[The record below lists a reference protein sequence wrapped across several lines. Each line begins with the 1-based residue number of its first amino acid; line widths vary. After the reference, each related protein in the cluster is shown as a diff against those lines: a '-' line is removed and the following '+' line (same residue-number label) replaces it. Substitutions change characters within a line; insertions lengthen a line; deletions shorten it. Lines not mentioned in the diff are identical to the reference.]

1 MAPARP
7 SGLLLMEWA
16 FVIPIAM
23 GLAYSAWYL
32 SNYGYLPQPY
42 FYEPYGTYMDFFSVA
57 QYAHQEGAFDVFGSI
72 YPPLSYVLLR
82 WLSWA
87 PCYLDNG
94 AVEARSCDFVGIASL
109 YLIFAI
115 NAVLIYLSFR
125 KIDRRTAIPRSFA
138 LALGLPMT
146 YTLERGNLLLFC
158 FTCILLAYGPLLR
171 SARLRW
177 VFAGLAVNF
186 KIYLVGTLF
195 AQLLRRR
202 WLWFEGALIAT
213 IVIYL
218 VSFAIYGDGSP
229 WQIYDN
235 IALFAGGYKASTL
248 LDLWYTNSLIPLRT
262 LLEGDAQFPIVAA
275 VGSSYVAIGLIAVKT
290 IIIVTVA
297 SVVVASAATMWRPA
311 AVPTFR
317 VVYLSIAMAMAT
329 SELGGYTQIFTVF
342 FVFME
347 AWRGIGRRLAIIMA
361 YVLCIPLDVP
371 LQFAAELYRESFLS
385 GGPVVTQYWLS
396 LGVFVRPVLLYL
408 IAIALAMV
416 TIRDVWAHAHTQP
429 RRWPFVSGCLGFN
442 SGAATSF
449 H

>member
-1 MAPARP
+1 
-7 SGLLLMEWA
+7 
-16 FVIPIAM
+16 
-23 GLAYSAWYL
+23 
-32 SNYGYLPQPY
+32 
-42 FYEPYGTYMDFFSVA
+42 MDFFSVA
-57 QYAHQEGAFDVFGSI
+57 QYAHQEGAFDIFGSI
-72 YPPLSYVLLR
+72 YPPLSFALLKV
-82 WLSWA
+82 LSWA
-87 PCYLDNG
+87 PCYVDNG
-94 AVEARSCDFVGIASL
+94 AVEARSCDVAGIASL

-115 NAVLIYLSFR
+115 NAVLIYLTFR

-146 YTLERGNLLLFC
+146 YTLERGNLLLFT

-171 SARLRW
+171 STRLRW

-186 KIYLVGTLF
+186 KIYLIGTLF

-248 LDLWYTNSLIPLRT
+248 LDLWYTNSLVPLRT
-262 LLEGDAQFPIVAA
+262 LLEGDAQFPILAMI
-275 VGSSYVAIGLIAVKT
+275 GSSYVAIGLIAVKT
-290 IIIVTVA
+290 IIMVTVA
-297 SVVVASAATMWRPA
+297 SIALASAATIWRPG

-329 SELGGYTQIFTVF
+329 SELGGYTQIFTVL

-347 AWRGIGRRLAIIMA
+347 EWRGIGRRFAIIMA
-361 YVLCIPLDVP
+361 YVLSIPLDVP
-371 LQFAAELYRESFLS
+371 LQFAAEVYRESFLS
-385 GGPVVTQYWLS
+385 GGPVITQYWLS
-396 LGVFVRPVLLYL
+396 LGVFLRPMLLYL
-408 IAIALAMV
+408 ITISLAMV
-416 TIRDVWAHAHTQP
+416 TIRDVWAHARTQP
-429 RRWPFVSGCLGFN
+429 RRSSFVSTRMGFK
-442 SGAATSF
+442 SGAAASF

>member
-1 MAPARP
+1 MAPARL
-7 SGLLLMEWA
+7 SGLPLVEWA
-16 FVIPIAM
+16 LVVPIVI
-23 GLAYSAWYL
+23 GLAFCAWYL

-57 QYAHQEGAFDVFGSI
+57 QYAHQEGAFDIFGSI
-72 YPPLSYVLLR
+72 YPPLSFALLR
-82 WLSWA
+82 VLSWA
-87 PCYLDNG
+87 PCYVDNG
-94 AVEARSCDFVGIASL
+94 AVEARSCDVAGIASL
-109 YLIFAI
+109 YLVFAI
-115 NAVLIYLSFR
+115 NAVLIYLTFR

-186 KIYLVGTLF
+186 KIYLIGTLF

-202 WLWFEGALIAT
+202 WLWFEGGIIAT
-213 IVIYL
+213 VVVYL
-218 VSFAIYGDGSP
+218 VTFAVYGDGSP

-262 LLEGDAQFPIVAA
+262 LLEGDAQFPIVGA

-297 SVVVASAATMWRPA
+297 SVVLASAATIWRPA

-329 SELGGYTQIFTVF
+329 SELGGYTQIFTVL

-347 AWRGIGRRLAIIMA
+347 AWRGIGRRFAIIMA

-371 LQFAAELYRESFLS
+371 LQFAAEVYRESFLS
-385 GGPVVTQYWLS
+385 GGPVITQYWLT
-396 LGVFVRPVLLYL
+396 LGAFLRPVLLYS
-408 IAIALAMV
+408 IAIALAIV

-429 RRWPFVSGCLGFN
+429 RRSSLGSPRLGFN
-442 SGAATSF
+442 SGAAASF
-449 H
+449 D